1 MLQCCNT
8 CGIKDS
14 SVRLNVAL
22 AAVEDCYIRFLI
34 ANNVVDDGVGCLWLK
49 QRTSTVADNYKL
61 LLNPC
66 SHDNSNKL
74 PRAVMPRKN
83 ERKKGAAKGWM
94 ERSAETTNIRSRTK
108 G

>member
-34 ANNVVDDGVGCLWLK
+34 ANNVVDDGV
-49 QRTSTVADNYKL
+49 KL
-61 LLNPC
+61 SVNRFSVPTPNAY
-66 SHDNSNKL
+66 SWPWS
-74 PRAVMPRKN
+74 
-83 ERKKGAAKGWM
+83 AKGD
-94 ERSAETTNIRSRTK
+94 T
-108 G
+108 